1 MKIVETKIEGLLE
14 IWPDIFRDDRGHFL
28 ELHNKSVFNEKG
40 IHANF
45 VQDNC
50 SFSHKGVVRGIHL
63 QYPPHQQA
71 KFVRVIRGKVLDI
84 AVDLRPGSP
93 TFGQSHSLV
102 LSGEDYNALY
112 IPEGFGHGFAA
123 LEDSVFVYKCTAHY
137 APQYE
142 GGICWNDPELNI
154 DWQIASPLISEK
166 DRNLPTFA
174 EFRDKIGIT

>member
-1 MKIVETKIEGLLE
+1 MKIVKTKIEGLLE
-14 IWPDIFRDDRGHFL
+14 LWPDIYGDDRGHFL
-28 ELHNKSVFNEKG
+28 ELHNKRAFSDHG

-71 KFVRVIRGKVLDI
+71 KFVRVLKGKVLDI
-84 AVDLRPGSP
+84 ALDLRPDSA
-93 TFGQSHSLV
+93 TFGQSHTLV
-102 LSGEDYNALY
+102 LNSDDYNALY

-123 LEDSVFVYKCTAHY
+123 LEDSTFIYKCTAHY
-137 APQYE
+137 APEYE
-142 GGICWNDPELNI
+142 GGIRWDDQELNI
-154 DWQIASPLISEK
+154 DWQIESPIISEK

-174 EFRDKIGIT
+174 EFRNKIGIV